1 MLRMRRRRGQRK
13 ERCKPDQKFGS
24 ISPKSKKKVWWSRD
38 NATISMLRSKHIQL
52 LMVRLVCVSI
62 FRICKRNPHKC
73 SDDATQGVLQ
83 VTEGTSVG
91 TWKFDPDLLRSA
103 FAEMIIEDEEPFG
116 FGEKLGF
123 RKFMSIACP
132 RFKIPS
138 RRTCTRDAVQ
148 LYFE

>member
-1 MLRMRRRRGQRK
+1 
-13 ERCKPDQKFGS
+13 
-24 ISPKSKKKVWWSRD
+24 
-38 NATISMLRSKHIQL
+38 
-52 LMVRLVCVSI
+52 
-62 FRICKRNPHKC
+62 
-73 SDDATQGVLQ
+73 

-91 TWKFDPDLLRSA
+91 TWKFDPDLLRST